1 MTDVD
6 PVLSAAPYRRRD
18 LTDLATVLSNLATY
32 WKRNKKKIR
41 AEGSRPY
48 RDDPDAV
55 PQQPGLSKKIPMR

>member
-41 AEGSRPY
+41 AEG
-48 RDDPDAV
+48 
-55 PQQPGLSKKIPMR
+55 